1 MTVAILGLT
10 SCEGDPI
17 LNNEIPPTAS
27 IIADAAEA
35 DLGETITLTISGA
48 QGDAPMDQLIITED
62 GVNIDPSRIMSTDIG
77 SNPALLLGA
86 NAVSFSFIVEVA
98 GPPVA
103 GLYSYAANISD
114 TNNNSDGASVNVT
127 VLDEV
132 ATPPSIEY
140 IGSDPREVNLGANI
154 FNISATPGSSDLS
167 TIAVFEDGELI
178 NPARLSL
185 NGVDFDV
192 NPFSLEGDDVT
203 GFDMADVLVDF
214 TEGGTSNL
222 TFEVIDI
229 NGESASVEVSVV
241 AGTPISNIF
250 VASLLSNADGPANI
264 LGGLDLDTGA
274 NVSVNSDDADIID
287 LGLDGTTGEWRQQ
300 IEGANGTTLRAE
312 DPNNPELFNFANINS
327 REAIIAAFDSG
338 ISAEPS
344 NTVGI
349 GDVFIANR
357 GGDFFIMTVTAI
369 TVTPNDNEDFYLFDI
384 KSSIQ

>member
-1 MTVAILGLT
+1 
-10 SCEGDPI
+10 
-17 LNNEIPPTAS
+17 
-27 IIADAAEA
+27 
-35 DLGETITLTISGA
+35 
-48 QGDAPMDQLIITED
+48 MDQLIITED

-241 AGTPISNIF
+241 AGTPISNSF

-312 DPNNPELFNFANINS
+312 DPNNPGLFNFANINS

-344 NTVGI
+344 HTVGI
-349 GDVFIANR
+349 GDVFI
-357 GGDFFIMTVTAI
+357 
-369 TVTPNDNEDFYLFDI
+369 E
-384 KSSIQ
+384 

>member
-17 LNNEIPPTAS
+17 LNNEIPPTS
-27 IIADAAEA
+27 SLIADAVEA

-48 QGDAPMDQLIITED
+48 QGDAAMDLLTITED
-62 GVNIDPSRIMSTDIG
+62 GTTIDLSRIMSTDIVG
-77 SNPALLLGA
+77 NPAALLGD
-86 NAVSFSFIVEVA
+86 NTVSFSFIVEVA

-114 TNNNSDGASVNVT
+114 ANNNSDGASVNVT
-127 VLDEV
+127 VLEEA

-241 AGTPISNIF
+241 AGTPISNSF

-300 IEGANGTTLRAE
+300 IEGANGTTLRAA
-312 DPNNPELFNFANINS
+312 DPGNPELFNFVNINS